1 MRTAFYSFKIT
12 LALCLAAAITGCG
25 EDEVVIAPVNEQPV
39 ADAGVDQTVETGV
52 LVVLDGSNSYDPED
66 DPLTYRWEANS
77 ENPAIVELSEPD
89 GPGPS
94 FPVTTAGV
102 YKFTLTV
109 NDGNMDSEADE
120 VVINVTGDDIIGFTQ
135 GEKWHVSVLSIEKK
149 YELGGIFEYWTTRSG
164 YVFLILELRFQEL
177 SREGNLQEAT
187 LELKLDSQWL
197 TLSDSEGRTYNVSA
211 SGNGIWNA
219 GFGSVTIFLYG
230 DNSTVTVKWGFVV
243 PEDATGF
250 TVTFLDYPPIDL
262 GI

>member
-52 LVVLDGSNSYDPED
+52 LVVLDGNNSYDPED
-66 DPLTYRWEANS
+66 DPLTYRWEVSS
-77 ENPAIVELSEPD
+77 ENPAVVELSEPD
-89 GPGPS
+89 VPGPS

-120 VVINVTGDDIIGFTQ
+120 VVINVTGKDIIGFAQ
-135 GEKWHVSVLSIEKK
+135 GEKWHVSVLSIEKTHRVGSV
-149 YELGGIFEYWTTRSG
+149 LEYWTTKPG

-177 SREGNLQEAT
+177 KREGNLEEVK
-187 LELKLDSQWL
+187 LESRWL
-197 TLSDSEGRTYNVSA
+197 ILNDSEGGTYNVSV

-219 GFGSVTIFLYG
+219 GFSSVTTYLYG
-230 DNSTVTVKWGFVV
+230 DNPTVTRKWGFVV